1 MYSSSSNS
9 ETPTS
14 YAHDSTV
21 HPIGKKSTKRKNKE
35 KHAKS
40 STKDAQFIAL
50 QQQHKERMSKM
61 DELVKARNEQ
71 NKVEEMKIMFMD
83 TSA

>member
-1 MYSSSSNS
+1 MSDS
-9 ETPTS
+9 ESELGVSDLGPLV
-14 YAHDSTV
+14 V
-21 HPIGKKSTKRKNKE
+21 HENFERE
-35 KHAKS
+35 S